1 MHSSRA
7 TRARSRSPARW
18 RTMGT
23 RTPRPVACGGSPAR
37 PVLSIARDEA
47 GTMTPLRDYLS
58 PLPLIAVLRGI
69 APEEVT
75 AVGRALHDQGF
86 RVLEVP
92 LNSPR
97 PFESIRLM
105 AREFGTDCLVGAGTV
120 IAPADVSRVRDAGGK
135 LIVMPHADA

>member
-1 MHSSRA
+1 
-7 TRARSRSPARW
+7 
-18 RTMGT
+18 
-23 RTPRPVACGGSPAR
+23 
-37 PVLSIARDEA
+37 
-47 GTMTPLRDYLS
+47 MTPLRDYLS

-75 AVGRALHDQGF
+75 SVGRALHDQGF

-105 AREFGTDCLVGAGTV
+105 AREFGTDCLVGA
-120 IAPADVSRVRDAGGK
+120 
-135 LIVMPHADA
+135 